1 VAVKRNSHAFTL
13 IEMLGVIAV
22 ILILASMILA
32 TAKYARNKAMRT
44 KTEAKM
50 ALALQE
56 ATRYRSDNEKYPQYL
71 SDLPSFGNGM
81 ARLDAWNQNL
91 LFRRLNDREFVIG
104 SLGPD
109 MRPGKARVDD
119 DRPDMLHPYRSNGVD
134 VTIWTEL
141 GYGDDIVGGDSTIR
155 IRFAP

>member
-44 KTEAKM
+44 KTEARI
-50 ALALQE
+50 ALAVQE
-56 ATRYRSDNEKYPQYL
+56 ATRYRTDREYYPQNL
-71 SDLPSFGNGM
+71 SDLPSFGNAM
-81 ARLDAWNQNL
+81 SQLDPWNQYYR
-91 LFRRLNDREFVIG
+91 FRRLNEREFVMG
-104 SLGPD
+104 SFGPD
-109 MRPGKARVDD
+109 MKPGKAGYDD
-119 DRPDMLHPYRSNGVD
+119 DRYDLLHPYRTNGVD
-134 VTIWTEL
+134 VTLWTEL
-141 GYGDDIVGGDSTIR
+141 GYGDDIVGGDSTIK